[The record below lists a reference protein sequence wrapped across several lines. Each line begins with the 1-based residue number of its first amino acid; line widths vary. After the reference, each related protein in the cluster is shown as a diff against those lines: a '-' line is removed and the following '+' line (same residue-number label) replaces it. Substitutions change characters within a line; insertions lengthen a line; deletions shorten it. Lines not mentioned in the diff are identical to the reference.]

1 MEADLNP
8 HQLSRRQFISRA
20 AGLTFVIAAG
30 DIFNRPDLGSVTT
43 PDLNG
48 LLSPWVELKPDGRVI
63 IFNPAAEMGQG
74 SMTALAAIIAD
85 EMDADWSKVVIEN
98 SPIEPSTYGL
108 TWEGKLGGPMITVGS
123 RTVRGY
129 YQALRLAGAEIRLI
143 LQAAAAQFWQVE
155 VSTITTS
162 LSKVHH
168 ASSGKSIAYHELI
181 PTVQQLTSKPQ
192 AGLSDLKD
200 QSDYRIVGRSFLRT
214 DIPAKVN
221 GTAVYALDVQVPG
234 MVYAVIKRAPVHSA
248 RPLAYNEA
256 EVAKLPGVLSVH
268 KLDHGIGVVA
278 QTPGQAIKAQQ
289 MLDVS
294 WERAKASDFDSSLA
308 AAHYRQ
314 MTNDLQYKRQIINE
328 DGDVKAALARAA
340 RTYTAEYYNDFVYHA
355 QMEPLNTLVSV
366 AADGQSAEVW
376 VGSQAPDSAR
386 SSVAKV
392 LGLEFSKVQLHH
404 CLLGG
409 GFGRRSMTDYVEEA
423 ALLAKWTK
431 KPVKL
436 FWTRQDDLQY
446 GALRP
451 ASLQTL
457 KVGVDQN
464 KNLVAWHHITAGT
477 GGNLTVSG
485 AAVNYY
491 HLPNQRIEMRDVDH
505 GVRTKH
511 WRSVGHGPNKYAIEA
526 MLDEVARQEGLDPYH
541 LRRTLMK
548 NSPRELAVLDEV
560 ATLSKWGEPV
570 KSGRGRGMA
579 FSERSG
585 ARVACVIEL
594 SVERQS
600 GKITVHE
607 VWLAMDAGVIVHPD
621 NALAQLEGGIIQG
634 LSSCLL
640 ESITF
645 KDGAVEQ
652 SNFHDYPILRMGD
665 IPDHIHI
672 KIIPSTAPPE
682 GVGEA
687 SLPAVGGALANAF
700 LALTGKPL
708 RHMPFT
714 PDKVLQVL
722 NG

>member
-1 MEADLNP
+1 MEANLNP
-8 HQLSRRQFISRA
+8 RQLSRRRFIGTA
-20 AGLTFVIAAG
+20 AGLTFVIATG
-30 DIFNRPDLGSVTT
+30 KLIGKSPSGLWK
-43 PDLNG
+43 PEYNG
-48 LLSPWVELKPDGRVI
+48 ALSPWVEIKPDGHVV

-98 SPIEPSTYGL
+98 SPIEPSIYGL
-108 TWEGKLGGPMITVGS
+108 TWEGKIGGPMITVGS

-129 YQALRLAGAEIRLI
+129 YQALRLAGAQIRLI
-143 LQAAAAQFWQVE
+143 LKAAAAQTWQVE
-155 VSTITTS
+155 AADIQTVQG
-162 LSKVHH
+162 KVHH
-168 ASSGKSIAYHELI
+168 AASGKSLAYHELI
-181 PTVQQLTSKPQ
+181 SAVQALERKPQ
-192 AGLSDLKD
+192 AKSSDLKNPA
-200 QSDYRIVGRSFLRT
+200 DYRIVGRNFLRT

-221 GTAVYALDVQVPG
+221 GTAVYASDVQVPG
-234 MVYAVIKRAPVHSA
+234 MVFAVIKRAPVHFA
-248 RPLAYNEA
+248 RPQSYNVA
-256 EVAKLPGVLSVH
+256 EINKLPGVISLH
-268 KLDHGIGVVA
+268 KLDYGVGIVA

-289 MLDVS
+289 MLEVV
-294 WERAKASDFDSSLA
+294 WEQAKASGFDSRQA
-308 AAHYRQ
+308 VAQYRQ
-314 MTNDLQYKRQIINE
+314 MTNDPQYKREVIHKS
-328 DGDVKAALARAA
+328 GDVEAALAGAA
-340 RTYTAEYYNDFVYHA
+340 RTYTAEYLNDFVYHA
-355 QMEPLNTLVSV
+355 QMEPLNALVSV
-366 AADGQSAEVW
+366 AADGQSAEAW

-386 SSVAKV
+386 TAIAKV
-392 LGLEFSKVQLHH
+392 LGVDFSKVHLHH
-404 CLLGG
+404 CYLGG

-436 FWTRQDDLQY
+436 LWTRQDDLQY
-446 GALRP
+446 GAFRP
-451 ASLQTL
+451 ASLQTIR
-457 KVGVDQN
+457 VGVDQD
-464 KNLVAWHHITAGT
+464 KNLVAWHHSTAGT

-485 AAVNYY
+485 ATVNYY
-491 HLPNQRIEMRDVDH
+491 HLPHQRIEMRDVDH

-526 MLDEVARQEGLDPYH
+526 MLDEVARQEGLDPYQ
-541 LRRTLMK
+541 LRRILLK

-560 ATLSKWGEPV
+560 AGMCRWGEAV
-570 KSGRGRGMA
+570 KSGRARGMA

-594 SVERQS
+594 SVDRQS

-607 VWLAMDAGVIVHPD
+607 VWLAMDAGVVVHPD
-621 NALAQLEGGIIQG
+621 NALAQLEGGVIQG
-634 LSSCLL
+634 LSACLL

-645 KDGAVEQ
+645 KDGLVEQ
-652 SNFHDYPILRMGD
+652 SNFHDYPLLRMGD
-665 IPDHIHI
+665 VPEQIHL
-672 KIIPSTAPPE
+672 KIIPSTAPPD

-714 PDKVLQVL
+714 PEKVLEVL